1 MKKYIVLLFYITALA
16 FSCSE
21 DNNTNDMLEG
31 TDGLVGTWFLTD
43 IRIDEG
49 TNDDDLNFAKQILG
63 FLQGIDCELII
74 FTFNESGTLDTDS
87 KIDHL
92 SINVGTGGLDI
103 PCPTEI
109 DEESALWVLNG
120 DQLTISKEG
129 EADEVFTIELDG
141 NTLIV
146 PGESVDANN
155 YAGADAVF
163 TRQ

>member
-1 MKKYIVLLFYITALA
+1 MKKNILVLFCAVALA

-21 DNNTNDMLEG
+21 DNNTDDASPETN
-31 TDGLVGTWFLTD
+31 GLVGTWLLTD
-43 IRIDEG
+43 IRIDPG
-49 TNDDDLNFAKQILG
+49 TDDDDLDFAKQIIA
-63 FLQGIDCELII
+63 FLQGIDCELIT

-87 KIDHL
+87 KINHL

-103 PCPTEI
+103 PCPTDM
-109 DEESALWVLNG
+109 DEESALWMLNG
-120 DQLTISKEG
+120 DQLTISREG

-155 YAGADAVF
+155 YTGADAVF

>member
-1 MKKYIVLLFYITALA
+1 MKKYILLLFYVATIA

-21 DNNTNDMLEG
+21 DNNSDDTPAES
-31 TDGLVGTWFLTD
+31 DGLVGTWLLTD
-43 IRIDEG
+43 IRIDAG

-63 FLQGIDCELII
+63 FLQGIDCELIT

-87 KIDHL
+87 KVDHL

-103 PCPTEI
+103 PCPTEV

-129 EADEVFTIELDG
+129 EADEAFTIELDG